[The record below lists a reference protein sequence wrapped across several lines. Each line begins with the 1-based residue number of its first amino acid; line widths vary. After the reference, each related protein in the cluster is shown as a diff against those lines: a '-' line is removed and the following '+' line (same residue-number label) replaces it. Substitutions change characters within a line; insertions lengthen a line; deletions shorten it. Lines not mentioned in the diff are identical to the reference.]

1 MAKGKFE
8 SGRGAARSAGRSDPY
23 AVRNKP
29 AKKPESRLS
38 KLWPILAAVGG
49 VAVLVVGILIFTRN
63 NRIHIPETT
72 VAPPS
77 TVELLGMPRAE
88 LEKRFRELD
97 GAVREDLTLTLKPT
111 AEVEG
116 VTEDP
121 IVLTVSQA
129 DSGAHLDLTD
139 RKSVV

>member
-8 SGRGAARSAGRSDPY
+8 SGRGTARSAGRSDPY

-63 NRIHIPETT
+63 NRIQIPETT

-77 TVELLGMPRAE
+77 TVELLGIM
-88 LEKRFRELD
+88 LEDAAYIQE
-97 GAVREDLTLTLKPT
+97 TL
-111 AEVEG
+111 
-116 VTEDP
+116 
-121 IVLTVSQA
+121 VLSKSTVSTHRQHIYQKLGIHSQQELI
-129 DSGAHLDLTD
+129 DLIQYSQDLDPALFE
-139 RKSVV
+139 